1 MYISRIKVIKEQLPT
16 KDSLKIPGRTAMV
29 GRVSPR
35 EVGTVLEELELRG
48 AADISTVVAEV
59 G

>member
-1 MYISRIKVIKEQLPT
+1 
-16 KDSLKIPGRTAMV
+16 MV